1 MTALQPQFRDVTLAF
16 DDSLI
21 IQTHRVMLVAI
32 STVSEGL
39 QSKHP
44 NQHPLFYM
52 RGGTSTQF
60 EDQKGKRIG

>member
-1 MTALQPQFRDVTLAF
+1 MTGLQPMFSNITLAF

-21 IQTHRVMLVAI
+21 IQTHKVMLVTI